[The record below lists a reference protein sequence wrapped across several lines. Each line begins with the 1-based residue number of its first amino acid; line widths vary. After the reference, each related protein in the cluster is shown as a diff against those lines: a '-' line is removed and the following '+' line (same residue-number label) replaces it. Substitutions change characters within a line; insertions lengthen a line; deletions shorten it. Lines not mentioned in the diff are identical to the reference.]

1 MTNAADTDSGGA
13 AKGRSRRWDAAL
25 EILAF
30 VGPTTLLTGLLYY
43 FGLVSARAYYSY
55 FGVSLSALDF
65 STTTYIARTADTLF
79 KPAATFLLLLAVAF
93 GAHHLLK
100 YALGR
105 RSHAWARGLTYGLFG
120 LGIITAS
127 IGLAGLY
134 GVPRGLW
141 SPLSLAASGL
151 LFEYGLWILC
161 TFGRPVPAINAL
173 ARAGLNLRRGLIAAM
188 VFIATFWAVT
198 NIAQARGTANAKL
211 AELSLRLQPQ
221 AVVYSERDLHL
232 LPGRGIGLKKLEGKD
247 SAYRYRYNGLRP
259 LLYANDRWF
268 LLPVGWTHTN
278 GTTVIVL
285 QDDPSRVR
293 VDLAPSSR

>member
-1 MTNAADTDSGGA
+1 MTAAGDTGTESASGRGH
-13 AKGRSRRWDAAL
+13 RWDAAL
-25 EILAF
+25 EVFAF
-30 VGPTTLLTGLLYY
+30 VAPTTLLTGVLYY

-65 STTTYIARTADTLF
+65 STTTYVARSADTFF
-79 KPAATFLLLLAVAF
+79 KPAATFLLVLAVAF

-100 YALGR
+100 YVLGDR
-105 RSHAWARGLTYGLFG
+105 DHGWGRGLGYGLIG
-120 LGIITAS
+120 LSLVTLGV
-127 IGLAGLY
+127 GLAGLY
-134 GVPRGLW
+134 GIPRGLW

-151 LFEYGLWILC
+151 LFEYGLWVLS
-161 TFGRPVPAINAL
+161 TYGRPAPAIKSL
-173 ARAGLNLRRGLIAAM
+173 AVAGIYLRRGLIAAM

-198 NIAQARGTANAKL
+198 NIAQDRGTANARL

-232 LPGRGIGLKKLEGKD
+232 LPGRGIGLKKLDGED

-259 LLYANDRWF
+259 LVYSNDRWF
-268 LLPVGWTHTN
+268 LLPVGWTRTN
-278 GTTVIVL
+278 GATVIVL
-285 QDDPSRVR
+285 LDDPSRVR